1 MPSQLENSDPVAN
14 EGAAIH
20 ITNPDEESGGAT
32 PTTVSGDYGHYEGL
46 VDPYALNYD
55 ADILADEDG
64 HSQAHDEF
72 DLDGYEDC
80 DFNDYD
86 PRHATGR
93 VDTNVEYD
101 EPSMFVEGHNEEL
114 AQGNHT
120 RPVSSEDAQLP
131 RQTLAA
137 KRKRPVEDGGPAP
150 LNLAISNKRRALDNS
165 DEDINM
171 EEEREAL
178 EGLAKAMSSPRFEN
192 LPRLGQRVSEIH
204 DEVGMVM
211 NRVDRVEEHHVEDLA
226 NELEAIKALIFD
238 LEDKLE
244 ERLERRLERSTLLM
258 IEDLMSPKLRVQYER
273 QSEMEELLAKH
284 KQDME
289 DRLAEHSEEIKA
301 LLQKHKEH
309 SKLLKIHS
317 EMLADGFGG
326 ETTNDV
332 NKNTILGY
340 CSHCHGLVICDVGAR
355 ADEAVATEASV
366 AARWLNVHRDL
377 SHWITI
383 AARAASRNVQRSV
396 CAWPAAQPSAA
407 DAHRYTKTGLC
418 HDRRGPF
425 WGRAPARDSTG
436 RERHS
441 SRDCLPAIFIS
452 GRAQVAEL
460 GRLMLG
466 P

>member
-20 ITNPDEESGGAT
+20 ITTPDEESGGAT

-114 AQGNHT
+114 APGNHT
-120 RPVSSEDAQLP
+120 RPVSAEDAKLP

-204 DEVGMVM
+204 DEVGMAM
-211 NRVDRVEEHHVEDLA
+211 NRVDRVEEHHIEDLS

-244 ERLERRLERSTLLM
+244 ERLERRLERSTLLV

-273 QSEMEELLAKH
+273 QSEMEELLVKH

-289 DRLAEHSEEIKA
+289 DRLAEHSEEIKT

-326 ETTNDV
+326 E
-332 NKNTILGY
+332 
-340 CSHCHGLVICDVGAR
+340 
-355 ADEAVATEASV
+355 
-366 AARWLNVHRDL
+366 
-377 SHWITI
+377 
-383 AARAASRNVQRSV
+383 
-396 CAWPAAQPSAA
+396 
-407 DAHRYTKTGLC
+407 
-418 HDRRGPF
+418 
-425 WGRAPARDSTG
+425 
-436 RERHS
+436 
-441 SRDCLPAIFIS
+441 
-452 GRAQVAEL
+452 
-460 GRLMLG
+460 
-466 P
+466 

>member
-1 MPSQLENSDPVAN
+1 MPSLLESADPVAN
-14 EGAAIH
+14 ERAAIH
-20 ITNPDEESGGAT
+20 ITTPGEESGGTT
-32 PTTVSGDYGHYEGL
+32 PTTVSSDYGHYEGL

-93 VDTNVEYD
+93 VDTNVEHD

-137 KRKRPVEDGGPAP
+137 KRKRSVEDGGPAP

-211 NRVDRVEEHHVEDLA
+211 NRVDILEEHHVEDLA

-244 ERLERRLERSTLLM
+244 ERLERRLEL
-258 IEDLMSPKLRVQYER
+258 QYER

-326 ETTNDV
+326 E
-332 NKNTILGY
+332 
-340 CSHCHGLVICDVGAR
+340 
-355 ADEAVATEASV
+355 
-366 AARWLNVHRDL
+366 
-377 SHWITI
+377 
-383 AARAASRNVQRSV
+383 
-396 CAWPAAQPSAA
+396 
-407 DAHRYTKTGLC
+407 
-418 HDRRGPF
+418 
-425 WGRAPARDSTG
+425 
-436 RERHS
+436 
-441 SRDCLPAIFIS
+441 
-452 GRAQVAEL
+452 
-460 GRLMLG
+460 
-466 P
+466 

>member
-20 ITNPDEESGGAT
+20 ITTPGEESGGTT
-32 PTTVSGDYGHYEGL
+32 PTTVSSDYGHYEGL
-46 VDPYALNYD
+46 VGSYRLNHD
-55 ADILADEDG
+55 ADILADEDD
-64 HSQAHDEF
+64 HSQAYDEF

-86 PRHATGR
+86 PRHATGY
-93 VDTNVEYD
+93 VDTNVEHD

-131 RQTLAA
+131 RQPLAA
-137 KRKRPVEDGGPAP
+137 KRKRSAEDGGPAP
-150 LNLAISNKRRALDNS
+150 LNLATSNKRRALDSSN
-165 DEDINM
+165 DDINI

-204 DEVGMVM
+204 DEVGMAM
-211 NRVDRVEEHHVEDLA
+211 NRVDHLEEHHVEDLA
-226 NELEAIKALIFD
+226 NELEAIKVLIFD

-244 ERLERRLERSTLLM
+244 DRLERRLERSASLM
-258 IEDLMSPKLRVQYER
+258 IDMMSPKLRAQYDR

-284 KQDME
+284 KRRME

-301 LLQKHKEH
+301 PLQKHIEH

-326 ETTNDV
+326 E
-332 NKNTILGY
+332 
-340 CSHCHGLVICDVGAR
+340 
-355 ADEAVATEASV
+355 
-366 AARWLNVHRDL
+366 
-377 SHWITI
+377 
-383 AARAASRNVQRSV
+383 
-396 CAWPAAQPSAA
+396 
-407 DAHRYTKTGLC
+407 
-418 HDRRGPF
+418 
-425 WGRAPARDSTG
+425 
-436 RERHS
+436 
-441 SRDCLPAIFIS
+441 
-452 GRAQVAEL
+452 
-460 GRLMLG
+460 
-466 P
+466 